1 MGDGYER
8 FESLTNGIKNLALI
22 VAGIALIIFLWPSIN
37 AVIKGEK
44 EIESIEALGVG
55 VTLTEAVNKAAKQ
68 KGTSD
73 ENVPEPIV
81 QAVEKI
87 EVGGA
92 LWSFVGTYKN
102 GYSNPNFLISA
113 VPAPNDE
120 IEARTDI
127 YRRAREPKFTI
138 TGWKM
143 GEVEGIIKTGQ
154 VLRVKEIE
162 RIDALGGGY
171 QDWVK
176 GVIVDKTLT
185 NHFTGQ
191 QFRRAT

>member
-1 MGDGYER
+1 MRDGYEQ
-8 FESLTNGIKNLALI
+8 FESLTNGLKNMAII
-22 VAGIALIIFLWPSIN
+22 VAGVALIIFLWPSIT

-44 EIESIEALGVG
+44 DIQSIEALGVG

-68 KGTSD
+68 EGISD
-73 ENVPEPIV
+73 ENVPESIV

-92 LWSFVGTYKN
+92 LWSFVGTYRD
-102 GYSNPNFLISA
+102 GYSNPNFLITA
-113 VPAPNDE
+113 VPAENDE

-143 GEVEGIIKTGQ
+143 GEVEGVIKAGQ
-154 VLRVKEIE
+154 VLRVKEIA
-162 RIDALGGGY
+162 RIDAIGGGY

-176 GVIVDKTLT
+176 GIIVK
-185 NHFTGQ
+185 
-191 QFRRAT
+191 